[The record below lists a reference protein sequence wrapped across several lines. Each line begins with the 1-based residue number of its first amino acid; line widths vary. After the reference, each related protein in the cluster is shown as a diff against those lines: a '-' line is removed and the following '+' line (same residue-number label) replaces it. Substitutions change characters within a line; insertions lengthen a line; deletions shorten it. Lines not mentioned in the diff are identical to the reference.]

1 MSIGD
6 GVNPDNSGN
15 NAAVSPSPNPPPK
28 VENASALSGWW
39 GWAAAILGLG
49 MVAGFVVLGGVWTY
63 QRLTSAPFVPDAS
76 AQQTEAKFQSFVFG
90 AADPGQSDSLD
101 EWRAVRSDHK
111 IIAYSVAR
119 CLGFETTKNMTPEIF
134 SMLMLDLWP
143 NGDHWWGRGSR
154 KNSSNPGASP
164 EPVVAVSAGEQSN
177 EPAASQPAKLT
188 PSQAAILAISDEVA
202 RARLSAAR
210 GANDFYPMMSQ
221 FGWLSVIISAIATAL
236 VTLKASM
243 NSEHYP
249 RWSMTIGICAVAL
262 STAATVFAGA
272 KQFFDPTGAYMR
284 NESAL
289 VALRQLHAEIALDF
303 VSRSTCGE
311 PNLDP
316 RSFAR
321 WRNTL
326 VSLENGTIFA
336 PVIVASPTNPLG
348 QSADNVEPIPV
359 VYKPEHPTTPVTS
372 PPTASPP
379 TEKAAADP
387 K

>member
-1 MSIGD
+1 
-6 GVNPDNSGN
+6 
-15 NAAVSPSPNPPPK
+15 
-28 VENASALSGWW
+28 
-39 GWAAAILGLG
+39 
-49 MVAGFVVLGGVWTY
+49 
-63 QRLTSAPFVPDAS
+63 
-76 AQQTEAKFQSFVFG
+76 
-90 AADPGQSDSLD
+90 LD
-101 EWRAVRSDHK
+101 EWRGARSDHK

-119 CLGFETTKNMTPEIF
+119 CLGLETTETMTPATF

-154 KNSSNPGASP
+154 KNSSNPDASP
-164 EPVVAVSAGEQSN
+164 EPSVSETSSVALSK
-177 EPAASQPAKLT
+177 EPAASQRPKLT
-188 PSQAAILAISDEVA
+188 SNQAAMLAISDEVA

-249 RWSMTIGICAVAL
+249 KWSMTIGICAVAL

-303 VSRSTCGE
+303 VSRSNCDE
-311 PNLDP
+311 ANLDT

-336 PVIVASPTNPLG
+336 PVIVSTPSNPLG
-348 QSADNVEPIPV
+348 QTADNLEPVPV
-359 VYKPEHPTTPVTS
+359 VHKPEPPTTAVAT
-372 PPTASPP
+372 PPPP
-379 TEKAAADP
+379 GEAPRAEKAAEE